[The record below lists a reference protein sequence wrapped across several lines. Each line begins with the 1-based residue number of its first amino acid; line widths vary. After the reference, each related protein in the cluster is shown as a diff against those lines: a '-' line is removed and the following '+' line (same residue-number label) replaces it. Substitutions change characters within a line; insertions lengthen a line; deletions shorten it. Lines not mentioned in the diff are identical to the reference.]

1 MKLHKNSYN
10 SRKPVFGIGIN
21 DADYVTHSSI
31 HGTCKYYT
39 TWHDMLRR
47 CYSAEYHKRKPT
59 YMGCSVCEEWK
70 TFSNFKAWME
80 QQDWQDKQ
88 LDKDLL
94 FPGNKIYS
102 PETCIFV
109 DNRLNMLLTHQK
121 SNKDLPVG
129 VSYDSSRDLYRAIC
143 QDKNSKWVQIGRFK
157 TAKEAH
163 DAYRRFKAAVIQEY
177 CEEIQDTKL
186 LEGLKQH
193 IKRLLMIWETPSYK
207 IIPNSI

>member
-1 MKLHKNSYN
+1 MKLHKNSLLN
-10 SRKPVFGIGIN
+10 RKPICGIGIN
-21 DADYVTHSSI
+21 DADYVTQPSGKPI
-31 HGTCKYYT
+31 CPYYAV
-39 TWHDMLRR
+39 WAEMIRR
-47 CYSAEYHKRKPT
+47 CYSDKYHQRKPT
-59 YMGCSVCEEWK
+59 YIGCSVCEEWQ
-70 TFSNFKAWME
+70 TFTNFKSWM
-80 QQDWQDKQ
+80 QQQEWEGKQ

-94 FPGNKIYS
+94 FPNNKVYS

-143 QDKNSKWVQIGRFK
+143 QDKNSKYVQIGRFK
-157 TAKEAH
+157 TVKEAH
-163 DAYRRFKAAVIQEY
+163 EAYRRFKVAVIQEY

>member
-1 MKLHKNSYN
+1 MQLHKNSYN
-10 SRKPVFGIGIN
+10 LRKPIYGIGIN
-21 DADYVTHSSI
+21 DATYVTK
-31 HGTCKYYT
+31 TCHYYI
-39 TWHDMLRR
+39 TWKEMLRR
-47 CYSAEYHKRKPT
+47 CYSTEYHKRKPT

-80 QQDWQDKQ
+80 TQDWANKQ

-129 VSYDSSRDLYRAIC
+129 VSYDSSRNLYRAIC
-143 QDKNSKWVQIGRFK
+143 QDKSSKYVQIGRFK

-163 DAYRRFKAAVIQEY
+163 EAYRRFKASVIQEY
-177 CEEIQDTKL
+177 LPEIQDKRL
-186 LEGLKQH
+186 MEGLKQH